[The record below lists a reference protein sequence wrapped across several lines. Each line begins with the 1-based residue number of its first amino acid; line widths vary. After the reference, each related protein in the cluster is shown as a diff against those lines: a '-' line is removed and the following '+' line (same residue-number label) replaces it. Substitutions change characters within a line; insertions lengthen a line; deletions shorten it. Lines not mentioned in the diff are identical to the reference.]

1 MSLHLRF
8 WRFSGVLVHL
18 IFHKINFFFLHS
30 LGTNGLLYVNMLLG
44 RLTIGFRCVQRLLLG
59 HTFTNTNW
67 SHSMYAAALF
77 HWIFFLFPLSNVAY
91 HTNKY
96 HTILIRI
103 IAHFC
108 NQFGSSPMQDR
119 YNEASCYGVHF
130 VLVVQNCRI
139 YTHPSCY
146 HYYHYLHSLAYPIT

>member
-1 MSLHLRF
+1 MNEEHSNNAICSRKTYFLCLYIKDF

-30 LGTNGLLYVNMLLG
+30 LSTNGLLYVNMLLG

-77 HWIFFLFPLSNVAY
+77 HWIFFLFLFLTNVAY

-108 NQFGSSPMQDR
+108 NQFGSSFYVYIMIMR
-119 YNEASCYGVHF
+119 
-130 VLVVQNCRI
+130 
-139 YTHPSCY
+139 HPVIWSTI
-146 HYYHYLHSLAYPIT
+146 LL